1 MKMTTTK
8 NKTIPPPTQPQIM
21 ENQRLLLWCFMVA
34 SILSFGALTSAY
46 IIRIAQG
53 NWYKFDIPPVF
64 AFNILVVIASSTT
77 MLFAYR
83 SAKNDELERLKYFL
97 LGTFALG
104 VLFLVLQVVG
114 WSQLMAHDIYFSPK
128 RSDNGDLTPLISG
141 SFFYAISG
149 VHFIHII
156 AGLIFLLIVIVK
168 AYKWEV
174 HKKNMLTISLASTFW
189 HFLGILWIYLYLF
202 LKYWN

>member
-1 MKMTTTK
+1 MPTTK
-8 NKTIPPPTQPQIM
+8 NRTTPPPTQPQIM

-53 NWYKFDIPPVF
+53 NWLKFEIPGIF
-64 AFNILVVIASSTT
+64 TANCLVVIASSAC
-77 MLFAYR
+77 MIYAYQM
-83 SAKNDELERLKYFL
+83 AKTDELERLKYSL
-97 LGTFALG
+97 WATFAFG
-104 VLFLVLQVVG
+104 VLFLILQVMG
-114 WSQLMAHDIYFSPK
+114 WNQLNSHDIYFSPK

-141 SFFYAISG
+141 SFFFAITA
-149 VHFIHII
+149 VHFVHII

-168 AYKWEV
+168 AYKWQV
-174 HKKNMLTISLASTFW
+174 HKKNMLTLSLASTFW
-189 HFLGILWIYLYLF
+189 HFVGILWIYLYLF